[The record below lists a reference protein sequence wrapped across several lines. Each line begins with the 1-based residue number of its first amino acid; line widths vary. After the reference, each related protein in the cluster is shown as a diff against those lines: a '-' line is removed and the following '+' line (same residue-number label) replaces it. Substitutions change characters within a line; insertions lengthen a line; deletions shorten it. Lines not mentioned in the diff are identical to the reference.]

1 MFKRIFAEKK
11 AGFDVEAI
19 QITHELKEQL
29 RLPETVFVRVI
40 NRYDINVSDD
50 VILEDII
57 YGIFAEINQDD
68 VYFEDM
74 PKDDDEMVF
83 GVEYQPGQYD
93 IRCDAAEQCIKLLY
107 ADADVSVKHA
117 KLYSIKGKISESDIE
132 RIKNYIINPVDSRLA
147 SLDDAHMDKE
157 EFKSPGV
164 RIEIN
169 NFIGFEDQDLQ
180 GFIDKEGLAMDLADI
195 RLIRDYFKLEEK
207 RDPTV
212 TELKVLDT
220 YWSDHCRHTTFSS
233 ILKDIEFG
241 DSSISRSIKEDYE
254 TYLDRK
260 KELGRES
267 KPTTLMD
274 IATMGARYNRF
285 KGLDQDVEISDEI
298 NACSYHI
305 KADVDGTEQDYLLMF
320 KNETHNHPT
329 EIEPF
334 GGAATCLGGAI
345 RDPLSGR
352 AYVYQSMRVTGCAD
366 PTVPIEQ
373 TLHGKLPQRK
383 ITTQAA
389 KGFSS
394 YGNQIGLCT
403 GQVKEY
409 YHPDFMAKRMEVG
422 AVLAAAPKENVV
434 RKKPVSGDLI
444 YVIGGRTGRDGIGG
458 ASGSSKEH
466 TEASVDTAGSEVQK
480 GNAPEER
487 KLQRLFRNSD
497 CASLIKKCNDFGAGG
512 VSVAIGELADS
523 IDIDLDTLLLK
534 YEGLDATELAIS
546 ESQERMAVIIDSKDE
561 EEFITYVKSENIEFS
576 KTAVVTDNG
585 RLIMRFRNEIV
596 LDLKRSFIDA
606 NGAVKYAAIKVD
618 ARPDSNDEDVH
629 IDSFKENLLKCA
641 RNLNIASNKGL
652 VEMFDN
658 TIGASTVLMPHGGK
672 YRTTASDVMASKI
685 PIDGTDTITVS
696 LMAHGYD
703 PYLAKVDPYNGAINA
718 VLSNVAKLVCAG
730 ADYKEIKLSFQEYFE
745 ALRNDPTKWAKPF
758 SALLGALK
766 VQLALG
772 ISAIGGKDSMSGSY
786 EQYDV
791 PPTLISFGV
800 AVTSTDRVIS
810 NEFKKSGSSVILL
823 KTKKDQYGI
832 MDMEDFK
839 QNLEFIQTCIDRK
852 LVLSAANV
860 GFGGIAPT
868 IMKMCFGNALGFSFN
883 NEINLSDL
891 FKTQY
896 DSMIL
901 EIKDTEKIDFSA
913 VNCSILGTT
922 NASAVLVYA
931 GQEVSIA
938 ELLPEWQSTL
948 SDVFPEKTDELVKT
962 KEVWYDTAEKKTSA
976 HKIAKPRVFVP
987 IFPGTNCEYDTIKAF
1002 EKAGAVCEPF
1012 VFKNKSTSDIRESV
1026 EVMLSMI
1033 RNAQIIAF
1041 PGGFSAGDEP
1051 DGSGKFIVSVLKN
1064 PYISEAVA
1072 DLMDNRDGLILG
1084 ICNGF
1089 QALVKTGLLPYGRIG
1104 TLAEDSPTLTYNK
1117 IGRHIARL
1125 VNTKL
1130 VSNRSVW
1137 FQEAELG
1144 EVYTVAISHGEGR
1157 FVATEQ
1163 ELTDMIRNGQVVAQ
1177 YCNAEGNV
1185 IGDSE
1190 TNPNGSIYNIEALTS
1205 LDGRILGKMGHSE
1218 RIGKYLYQNCEGQF
1232 DQKIFLSGVRYYD

>member
-11 AGFDVEAI
+11 AGFDVEAV

-29 RLPETVFVRVI
+29 RLSEIEFVRVI
-40 NRYDINVSDD
+40 NRYDINVSDN
-50 VILEDII
+50 VKLEDIV
-57 YGIFAEINQDD
+57 YGIFAEINQDN

-74 PKDDDEMVF
+74 PKDEDEIVF

-117 KLYSIKGKISESDIE
+117 KLYSVKGNISESDLD
-132 RIKNYIINPVDSRLA
+132 RIKNYIVNPVDSRLA
-147 SLDDAHMDKE
+147 SLDSADTAKE
-157 EFKSPGV
+157 EYKTPTARV
-164 RIEIN
+164 EIS
-169 NFIGFEDQDLQ
+169 NFIHFEDEDLQ
-180 GFIDKEGLAMDLADI
+180 AFISQEGLAMDIADI

-233 ILKDIEFG
+233 ILTDIEFG
-241 DSSISRSIKEDYE
+241 DSMISQSIEEDYK

-305 KADVDGTEQDYLLMF
+305 KADVDGTKQDYLLMF

-366 PTVPIEQ
+366 PTVPIKQ
-373 TLHGKLPQRK
+373 TLNGKLPQRK

-409 YHPDFMAKRMEVG
+409 YHPDFIAKRMEVG

-434 RKKPVSGDLI
+434 RKKPVPGDLI

-487 KLQRLFRNSD
+487 KLQRLFRNGN

-523 IDIDLDTLLLK
+523 LDIDLDTLLLK

-546 ESQERMAVIIDSKDE
+546 ESQERMAVIIDPKDE
-561 EEFITYVKSENIEFS
+561 EAFISYVKSENIEFS
-576 KTAVVTDNG
+576 KTAIVTDSG
-585 RLIMRFRNEIV
+585 RLIMRFQDEIV

-618 ARPDSNDEDVH
+618 AQSEQIDEDIH
-629 IDSFKENLLKCA
+629 IDSFKDRLLDCA
-641 RNLNIASNKGL
+641 KDLNIASKKGL

-672 YRTTASDVMASKI
+672 YRATASDVMASKI
-685 PIDGTDTITVS
+685 PIEGTDTTTVS

-703 PYLAKVDPYNGAINA
+703 PYLAKADPYNGAVNA
-718 VLSNVAKLVCAG
+718 VVSNVAKLVCAG
-730 ADYKEIKLSFQEYFE
+730 AAYQNIKLSFQEYFE
-745 ALRNDPTKWAKPF
+745 TLRNDPIKWAKPF
-758 SALLGALK
+758 SALLGAFK

-810 NEFKKSGSSVILL
+810 NELKKSGSSVILL
-823 KTKKDQYGI
+823 KTKKDKYGI
-832 MDMEDFK
+832 TDMEDFK
-839 QNLEFIQTCIDRK
+839 KNLEFIQTCIDRK
-852 LVLSAANV
+852 IVLSAANV

-883 NEINLSDL
+883 EDIQISEL
-891 FKTQY
+891 FETQY
-896 DSMIL
+896 DAMIL
-901 EIKDTEKIDFSA
+901 EIKDTDNIDFSSIEY
-913 VNCSILGTT
+913 SILGTT
-922 NASAVLVYA
+922 KDSAVLTYA
-931 GQEVSIA
+931 GQNTPLA
-938 ELLPEWQSTL
+938 ELSSEWQSRL
-948 SDVFPEKTDELVKT
+948 LDVFPEKTDELVKT
-962 KEVWYDTAEKKTSA
+962 EEVWYDTSAKKTSS

-1002 EKAGAVCEPF
+1002 EKSGAICEPF

-1026 EVMLSMI
+1026 EAMSSMI
-1033 RNAQIIAF
+1033 HNAQIIAF

-1051 DGSGKFIVSVLKN
+1051 DGSGKFIVSVLRN
-1064 PYISEAVA
+1064 PYIAEAVA

-1089 QALVKTGLLPYGRIG
+1089 QALIKTGLLPYGEIR
-1104 TLAEDSPTLTYNK
+1104 TLADDSPTLTFNK

-1130 VSNRSVW
+1130 VSNHSVW
-1137 FQEAELG
+1137 FREAELG
-1144 EVYTVAISHGEGR
+1144 DVHTVAISHGEGR
-1157 FVATEQ
+1157 FVATEK

-1177 YCNAEGNV
+1177 YCDAEGKV

-1190 TNPNGSIYNIEALTS
+1190 INPNGSMYNIEALTS
-1205 LDGRILGKMGHSE
+1205 PDGRILGKMGHSE
-1218 RIGKYLYQNCEGQF
+1218 RIGKDLYQNCEGRF
-1232 DQKIFLSGVRYYD
+1232 DQQIFLSGVRYYD